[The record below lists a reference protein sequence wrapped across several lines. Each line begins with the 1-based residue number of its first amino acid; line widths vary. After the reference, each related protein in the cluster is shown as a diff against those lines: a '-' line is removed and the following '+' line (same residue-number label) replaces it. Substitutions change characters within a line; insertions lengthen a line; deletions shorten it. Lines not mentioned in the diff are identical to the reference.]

1 MANEAASAVANKVAN
16 EVANEPAQ
24 APYRCGHV
32 AIVGRPSVGKSTL
45 LNALVGQKIS
55 ITSKKPQTTRYRITG
70 IATDAQAQFVFV
82 DTPGFQT
89 KHRSRLNDRLN
100 RAVRESLA
108 DVDAVVLVLD
118 ATRVT
123 AADLAVV
130 ALLPRGVPVIAA
142 VNKVDT
148 LADKAAFMGRL
159 AEIAQLHPFA
169 AIVPV
174 SAEKGTQLAA
184 LRAEI
189 AKALPESPRLYPED
203 DLTDRDERFLAAEF
217 IREKIFRLL
226 GDEVPYATTVTIDK
240 FEMEGALRRIHAT
253 VYVDKTGQRAILLGE
268 GGSQMKAIATHAR
281 GDMEKLFGGPVFL
294 EIWVRVKSGWAD
306 TDASLARFG
315 Y

>member
-1 MANEAASAVANKVAN
+1 VATKPATPAPAAAF
-16 EVANEPAQ
+16 
-24 APYRCGHV
+24 RCGHV

-70 IATDAQAQFVFV
+70 IATDASSQCVFV

-118 ATRVT
+118 ATRIT
-123 AADLAVV
+123 PADLAVV
-130 ALLPRGVPVIAA
+130 GLLPAGVPVIAA
-142 VNKVDT
+142 VNKVDQ
-148 LADKAAFMGRL
+148 LRDKAAFMPRL

-174 SAEKGTQLAA
+174 SAEKGTQLPS

-189 AKALPESPRLYPED
+189 AKTLPQSPPLYPQE

-217 IREKIFRLL
+217 VREKIFRLL
-226 GDEVPYATTVTIDK
+226 GDEVPYATTVGVDK
-240 FEMEGALRRIHAT
+240 FEMDGELRRIHVT
-253 VYVDKTGQRAILLGE
+253 VYVDKPGQRAILLGA
-268 GGSQMKAIATHAR
+268 GGEQMKAIATQAR
-281 GDMEKLFGGPVFL
+281 GDMQKLFGGPVFL
-294 EIWVRVKSGWAD
+294 EVWVRVKSGWAD